1 MSEECFTKND
11 MEKALH
17 GLGLSYGQIE
27 QVLAIMLSRMAY
39 ALKEG
44 KTVKTDIGSFKVVE
58 RAARTCRNPRTGE
71 EITVPARK
79 VVKFTPSKKLKDR
92 LAD

>member
-1 MSEECFTKND
+1 MSEDIFTKFD

-27 QVLAIMLSRMAY
+27 QVFAVMLTHMAY

-44 KTVKTDIGSFKVVE
+44 KTVRTDIGSFKVIE

-71 EITVPARK
+71 EISVPARK
-79 VVKFTPSKKLKDR
+79 VVKFSLSKKLKDR

>member
-1 MSEECFTKND
+1 MEIFAKAD

-27 QVLAIMLSRMAY
+27 QVFAVMLAQMAC
-39 ALKEG
+39 ALNEG

-58 RAARTCRNPRTGE
+58 RAARKCRNPRTGE

-79 VVKFTPSKKLKDR
+79 VVKFTPSKKIKDR

>member
-1 MSEECFTKND
+1 MEIFAKAD

-27 QVLAIMLSRMAY
+27 QVFAVMLTHMAC

-44 KTVKTDIGSFKVVE
+44 KTVRTDIGSFKVVE

-71 EITVPARK
+71 EISVPARK
-79 VVKFTPSKKLKDR
+79 VVKFTLSKKLKDR